1 MTSPADAQH
10 QPFPDPTQV
19 PPTPPGPRVDYDDV
33 RPPRTGDPEHGPSL
47 PRRHPAET
55 GTAVAG
61 ALVGLAGKVWDLDGD
76 TMGYLLVLVGALPA
90 GITWAVDRWRGV

>member
-1 MTSPADAQH
+1 MTPADAQH
-10 QPFPDPTQV
+10 V
-19 PPTPPGPRVDYDDV
+19 PAPPP
-33 RPPRTGDPEHGPSL
+33 PSL
-47 PRRHPAET
+47 PARRPAET

-90 GITWAVDRWRGV
+90 GITWLVEAARRR